1 MPADPKTIFE
11 TERLIIRLATEA
23 DADFY
28 HTLWTHPQVMK
39 NVGFPQGL
47 PITRKELRERLA
59 QAPESE
65 FNRLLV
71 VEQRATGES
80 IGECKLAWPDDEGI
94 AEPDIKLLPEY
105 WGQGYGR
112 EIWTALVAYQ
122 FEHTD
127 CAAVQTTPNIHNPA
141 AIRLYESV
149 GARRIDEGVFRF
161 PEKMQEYTTP
171 VHHYRYRLFRED
183 WETNEDSPE
192 RRG

>member
-1 MPADPKTIFE
+1 MPAEPKTVFE
-11 TERLIIRLATEA
+11 TERLIIRLAIEA

-39 NVGFPQGL
+39 NVGFPQGY
-47 PITRKELRERLA
+47 PITREEIRERLERDDA
-59 QAPESE
+59 SHDK

-71 VEQRATGES
+71 VEKRVTGES
-80 IGECKLAWPDDEGI
+80 IGECMVARPDDEGV

-112 EIWTALVAYQ
+112 EIWTALVTYQ

-127 CAAVQTTPNIHNPA
+127 CDAVQTTPNLHNPA

-149 GARRIDEGVFRF
+149 GARRIDKGVFRF
-161 PEKMQEYTTP
+161 PEKMQAYTTP

-183 WETNEDSPE
+183 WEA
-192 RRG
+192 RQ

>member
-1 MPADPKTIFE
+1 MPPDPKTVFE
-11 TERLIIRLATEA
+11 TERLIIRLAAEA

-47 PITRKELRERLA
+47 PITREEIRERLV

-71 VEQRATGES
+71 VAQRATGES

-112 EIWTALVAYQ
+112 EIWTALIAYQ

-149 GARRIDEGVFRF
+149 GARRLDKGVFRF

-171 VHHYRYRLFRED
+171 VHHYRYRLTRED
-183 WETNEDSPE
+183 WKSNQ
-192 RRG
+192 

>member
-1 MPADPKTIFE
+1 MPPDPKTVFE

-23 DADFY
+23 DAEFY

-47 PITRKELRERLA
+47 PITREEIRERLA
-59 QAPESE
+59 QASGDA

-71 VEQRATGES
+71 VEKRATGES
-80 IGECKLAWPDDEGI
+80 IGECKLARPDPDDDEGV
-94 AEPDIKLLPEY
+94 AEPDIKLLPEH

-127 CAAVQTTPNIHNPA
+127 GAAVQTTPNIHNPA
-141 AIRLYESV
+141 ANLL
-149 GARRIDEGVFRF
+149 
-161 PEKMQEYTTP
+161 KML
-171 VHHYRYRLFRED
+171 VDILV
-183 WETNEDSPE
+183 
-192 RRG
+192 

>member
-1 MPADPKTIFE
+1 MPAEPKTVFE
-11 TERLIIRLATEA
+11 TERLIIRLAIEA

-39 NVGFPQGL
+39 NVGFPQGY
-47 PITRKELRERLA
+47 PITREEIRERLERDDA
-59 QAPESE
+59 SHDK

-71 VEQRATGES
+71 VEKRVTGES
-80 IGECKLAWPDDEGI
+80 IGECMVARPDDEGV

-127 CAAVQTTPNIHNPA
+127 CAAVQTTPNLHNPA

-149 GARRIDEGVFRF
+149 GARRIDKGVFRF
-161 PEKMQEYTTP
+161 PEKMQAYTTP

-183 WETNEDSPE
+183 WEA
-192 RRG
+192 RQ